1 MQKSTMFKYFRAGNV
16 TAACE
21 QFPRWIYGGG
31 KKLPGLVTRREKE
44 KALCL
49 ES

>member
-1 MQKSTMFKYFRAGNV
+1 MSKQTYLLRNAQIRDN
-16 TAACE
+16 A
-21 QFPRWIYGGG
+21 IYGGG